1 MNRAEATEKGRL
13 DRLMQTQMPGESR
26 SRISAHIAAGRVL
39 VNGEAARKP
48 GHSLRAGD
56 AVEWEPMAEAPAPTW
71 EPYQI
76 DLPVL
81 FEDEHMI
88 VVSKPRG
95 LPTHPAPGLSGP
107 TLVHALL
114 GQGTSLSEGATP
126 WRPGI
131 VHRLDRETT
140 GLIMAAK
147 TAAAHR
153 GLAEQIAAKT
163 AERRYAAVAVRKPD
177 HTAFTVDL
185 PLGKDPKRPMQ
196 RAVIATGKPARTH
209 FKVLGSCDGGWAMAA
224 RLETGRTHQIR
235 VHLAAMKLW
244 VMGDHLYAP
253 VEHRA
258 APLQLHAAYLRFA
271 HPISGADMEL
281 YSPPPEDFLG
291 SVHCSEEVFAE
302 WSRQPNQP

>member
-1 MNRAEATEKGRL
+1 MNRAEAAEKGRL
-13 DRLMQTQMPGESR
+13 DRLLQAQLPGESR
-26 SRISAHIAAGRVL
+26 SRISAHIAAGGVL
-39 VNGEAARKP
+39 VNGEAAQKP
-48 GHSLRAGD
+48 GQTLRPGD
-56 AVEWEPMAEAPAPTW
+56 QVEWSPLGEPPTPDW
-71 EPYQI
+71 EPYHTE
-76 DLPVL
+76 LPVL
-81 FEDEHMI
+81 FEDEHMV

-107 TLVHALL
+107 TLVHALI
-114 GQGTSLSEGATP
+114 GHGIQLSEGATP

-153 GLAEQIAAKT
+153 GLAAQIAAKS
-163 AERRYAAVAVRKPD
+163 AERRYAAVAARKAE
-177 HTAFTVDL
+177 HSAFTVDL

-209 FKVLGSCDGGWAMAA
+209 FKVLGSCEGGWAMAA

-244 VMGDHLYAP
+244 VVGDALYAP
-253 VEHRA
+253 VEHRS
-258 APLQLHAAYLRFA
+258 APLQLHAAFLRFA
-271 HPISGADMEL
+271 HPISGEEIEL
-281 YSPPPEDFLG
+281 YAPPPDDFGG
-291 SVHCSEEVFAE
+291 SVHCSQEVFAE
-302 WSRQPNQP
+302 WSRLPNLP